1 MDEIRHVSFSPAR
14 VLAPELSCQE
24 FRIKHF
30 MKCFYMH
37 VIAYNITS
45 YDDNFESVI
54 LVMFPMSQPFRTDES
69 GQDTATSNETNA
81 SHRKGLG
88 LTDVAQDS
96 GCFMNAHRRK
106 TATCLITCH
115 KGTGYVQMSDLPDD
129 EDEVSWEFRC
139 CGVSVV
145 DCGVS
150 DIQGRSECDSACR
163 MSGRGG

>member
-96 GCFMNAHRRK
+96 GCFMNAHS
-106 TATCLITCH
+106 TAENCNLLDH
-115 KGTGYVQMSDLPDD
+115 MSQRYGLRANVRP
-129 EDEVSWEFRC
+129 
-139 CGVSVV
+139 
-145 DCGVS
+145 
-150 DIQGRSECDSACR
+150 A
-163 MSGRGG
+163 